1 MVEVRDEA
9 TKTCVE
15 LAVER
20 VKAYFNAQGLIV
32 EVD

>member
-1 MVEVRDEA
+1 MVEALDEA
-9 TKTCVE
+9 TKTRVD

-20 VKAYFNAQGLIV
+20 VKAYFNAQGLTV